1 MSTIY
6 SYKYFVFFSEKATS
20 LDNFSDISDVTCW
33 GTLDQEYGQ
42 TEKKTRR
49 TGLDKRQSFYYQ
61 FYFEISGWT
70 NALNIFFVQEAAL
83 WLALPSLP
91 LTIYRRS
98 GKVSFG

>member
-20 LDNFSDISDVTCW
+20 LNNVSDISDVTCW

-49 TGLDKRQSFYYQ
+49 TGLDKRESITTSFV
-61 FYFEISGWT
+61 
-70 NALNIFFVQEAAL
+70 L
-83 WLALPSLP
+83 
-91 LTIYRRS
+91 RS
-98 GKVSFG
+98 VLGLRV